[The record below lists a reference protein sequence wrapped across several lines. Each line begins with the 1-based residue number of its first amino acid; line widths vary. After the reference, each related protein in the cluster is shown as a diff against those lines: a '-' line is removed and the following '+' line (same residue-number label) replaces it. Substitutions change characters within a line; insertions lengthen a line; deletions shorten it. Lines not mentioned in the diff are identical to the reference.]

1 MRLYRQV
8 SPIPAGWPPPELDA
22 GAAATLTYAR
32 QRDPIGD
39 RVQAGLVALYVFTL
53 AMPGTSV
60 NDIAWASLAGCAL
73 VRLPATWRCATVLL
87 RDRLLWLFAAWFA
100 WRAVSVLWSADHAAG
115 LDELGAARVMLTP
128 LMMWPVL
135 DRAPLYV
142 GAFLVGVFGHNAVQA
157 AQALNWFGLEPDPF
171 YRLSGFLHP
180 IHLATLCM
188 AAMCWHL
195 SALLHGSGARRGAI
209 LAWTTGLA
217 AATAGLVFTGSRGPW
232 IAAAIA
238 LPAGLVLISLRRP
251 AARRAAVAMVV
262 LGVTIAAASS
272 PWTGPFILFRVDQA
286 VSNLQEARHHG
297 EYNTDLG
304 QRLMRWQGAVRL
316 LAKRPL
322 AGTGAGGYGRG
333 MGLLK
338 YDEEVT
344 VSSDH
349 AHSLYLHDA
358 ATLGLPGLCLG
369 LMVLGVSLKRAWSYP
384 PRDRYADGALVV
396 LVGWTIGA
404 LFDCYHLSGTMFGLF
419 TVVVALSMPR
429 AATDPGNHDVDD
441 SRNHQQDA

>member
-60 NDIAWASLAGCAL
+60 NDIAWASLAVCAL

-142 GAFLVGVFGHNAVQA
+142 GAFLVGVFGHNAVQV

-171 YRLSGFLHP
+171 NRLSGFLHP

-195 SALLHGSGARRGAI
+195 SALLHGSGARRGAV

-232 IAAAIA
+232 IAAAVA
-238 LPAGLVLISLRRP
+238 VPLGFAVISLRRP
-251 AARRAAVAMVV
+251 TTRRRAVVIAV
-262 LGVTIAAASS
+262 LGVIAVTTSL
-272 PWTGPFILFRVDQA
+272 PWTAPFIRFRIDQA
-286 VSNLQEARHHG
+286 VSEIRGADG
-297 EYNTDLG
+297 EDGLHTGIGL
-304 QRLMRWQGAVRL
+304 RLARWQGAGRL
-316 LAKRPL
+316 IARHPL

-333 MGLLK
+333 MGYLG
-338 YDEEVT
+338 YSDDAS
-344 VSSDH
+344 VSTDH
-349 AHSLYLHDA
+349 AHSLYMHDA
-358 ATLGLPGLCLG
+358 ATLGLPGLLLG
-369 LMVLGVSLKRAWSYP
+369 MMVLGVSLKRAWSYP

>member
-232 IAAAIA
+232 IAAAVA
-238 LPAGLVLISLRRP
+238 VPLGFAVISLRRP
-251 AARRAAVAMVV
+251 ATRRRAVVIAV
-262 LGVTIAAASS
+262 LGVIAVTTSL
-272 PWTGPFILFRVDQA
+272 PWTAPFIRFRIDQA
-286 VSNLQEARHHG
+286 VSEIRG
-297 EYNTDLG
+297 GDG
-304 QRLMRWQGAVRL
+304 
-316 LAKRPL
+316 
-322 AGTGAGGYGRG
+322 GAGLHGQPRPVDRG
-333 MGLLK
+333 G
-338 YDEEVT
+338 D
-344 VSSDH
+344 
-349 AHSLYLHDA
+349 
-358 ATLGLPGLCLG
+358 
-369 LMVLGVSLKRAWSYP
+369 
-384 PRDRYADGALVV
+384 
-396 LVGWTIGA
+396 
-404 LFDCYHLSGTMFGLF
+404 
-419 TVVVALSMPR
+419 R
-429 AATDPGNHDVDD
+429 AARGPGPDQSATPRRAAGGSCHGRVGRHDRRGVIAVDGPVHPFPG
-441 SRNHQQDA
+441 RPGRQQPPGSPAPR